1 MVIIPLLFHNLS
13 WSSAHQSL
21 LAFHM
26 CLWLAIIR
34 RNTSPPTMQDV
45 VLGKKYMYSHTG
57 IVIVGSA
64 PTTTLTLR
72 LRQRPQQR
80 RRFCICYMVVP
91 FSQPLVVTCSRSACK
106 RISTKPRARGSRAC
120 IGLASRR
127 EDRNLRHGVARHAV
141 YEEGEY
147 QRNLGHLGTLFA
159 KQNTC
164 CSRAWSYSRSINSLR
179 SRP

>member
-1 MVIIPLLFHNLS
+1 MQSKKKEHINETSGNPRGYTRPTPNLLI
-13 WSSAHQSL
+13 AHGDC
-21 LAFHM
+21 H
-26 CLWLAIIR
+26 CRIR
-34 RNTSPPTMQDV
+34 AYNNADTT
-45 VLGKKYMYSHTG
+45 
-57 IVIVGSA
+57 
-64 PTTTLTLR
+64 PTTTTTTKAPFLHL
-72 LRQRPQQR
+72 LHGRP
-80 RRFCICYMVVP
+80 F
-91 FSQPLVVTCSRSACK
+91 LATSRG
-106 RISTKPRARGSRAC
+106 RGSRAC

-164 CSRAWSYSRSINSLR
+164 FARSWSYSRSINSLR